1 MLAIA
6 ANLRAAIT
14 VVGPVADDVAA
25 DLDLSATQV
34 SLLVSLPLLCFGAFA
49 LVAPRILARWGIEAT
64 AVVALTA
71 LGIGIVGRS
80 LPLTGALWVGTVL
93 LGAGVATLNVALPAL
108 VKRDFPH
115 RVGRLTG
122 AYSATQSAFAA
133 ISAVVAVPLAGTQPA
148 GWRLAFGVWAGMTL
162 VALGLMVPR
171 WRAARSPLTARS
183 APLTARDAAAPDHAV
198 QPGTADPAGAAPR
211 PGAMPGADGA
221 PPAGAAAAPGRS
233 PWRSLL
239 GWQVACYMGLQ
250 STFYYSVVTWWPSV
264 ETAAGFTPGAAG
276 AHQALLQVTGILAS
290 LTAGRLIDRSRPRG
304 QSGLVV
310 LFSGLSAVA
319 VVGELLAPGWWP
331 LWIVLLGAGTAAAF
345 VTALSLFGLRTEH
358 HAQAAALS
366 GMAQA
371 FGYGLAALGPLLLG
385 TLHDATAGWTVPLLV
400 LLAMKVPEIA
410 AGTLAGRRRTID

>member
-1 MLAIA
+1 MWVSGGLVLVGVLAIA

-25 DLDLSATQV
+25 DLDLLATQV

-49 LVAPRILARWGIEAT
+49 LVAPRLLARWGIEAT

-71 LGIGIVGRS
+71 LGVGIVGRS

-115 RVGRLTG
+115 HVGRLTG

-133 ISAVVAVPLAGTQPA
+133 ISAVVAVPLAGTQPE
-148 GWRLAFGVWAGMTL
+148 GWRIAFGIWAGLTL

-171 WRAARSPLTARS
+171 WRASVRAGSGGPRLGE
-183 APLTARDAAAPDHAV
+183 V
-198 QPGTADPAGAAPR
+198 ADPTAARATVGAAPSR
-211 PGAMPGADGA
+211 A
-221 PPAGAAAAPGRS
+221 
-233 PWRSLL
+233 PWRSAL

-264 ETAAGFTPGAAG
+264 ETAAGFTSGAAG
-276 AHQALLQVTGILAS
+276 AHQGLLQVTGILAS
-290 LTAGRLIDRSRPRG
+290 LAAGRLIDRSRSRG

-310 LFSGLSAVA
+310 AFSGLSAVA
-319 VVGELLAPGWWP
+319 VAGELVAPGWWAV
-331 LWIVLLGAGTAAAF
+331 WIVLLGAGTAASF
-345 VTALSLFGLRTEH
+345 VTALSLFSLRTEG

-371 FGYGLAALGPLLLG
+371 FGYGLAALGPLLVG
-385 TLHDATAGWTVPLLV
+385 TLHDATASWGIPLAI

-410 AGTLAGRRRTID
+410 AGALAGRRRTIE

>member
-25 DLDLSATQV
+25 DLGLSATQV

-171 WRAARSPLTARS
+171 WRAARSPLTADGAS
-183 APLTARDAAAPDHAV
+183 PSGAGSLAAAE
-198 QPGTADPAGAAPR
+198 
-211 PGAMPGADGA
+211 
-221 PPAGAAAAPGRS
+221 PPAGAAAALGRS

-290 LTAGRLIDRSRPRG
+290 LTAGRLIDRSRARG